1 MQDQILDIEKQVTA
15 GAAALSSQEAIESFR
30 IQFLGRKGKIS
41 ELFDQLPNVPKEE
54 RGNIGKKLNQLKN
67 EAQRLLDQ
75 ASDRLKQTTGSQP
88 AYDVTLPGTPLTFG
102 KLHPISVVMNE
113 MIDIFRFLGFS
124 VENGPELEH
133 DFYNFEALNFE
144 ADHPAR
150 DMQDTFFIDKDV
162 LLRTHT
168 SPVQIRLMEKKKPPI
183 RSIMPGR
190 VYRNEAV
197 SARSYC
203 VFHQLEGLLVDEQ
216 VSMVDLKSILLAFSR
231 EFFGPNTKIKL
242 RPSFFPFTE
251 PSAEVDV
258 SCHLCHGKG
267 CRVCK
272 HSGWLEILG
281 CGMVDPNV
289 FKSCGIDPEH
299 YTGYAFGMGI
309 ERITM
314 MRYGVDDIRL
324 LYDNNTRFLQQF

>member
-183 RSIMPGR
+183 RS
-190 VYRNEAV
+190 
-197 SARSYC
+197 RSQC
-203 VFHQLEGLLVDEQ
+203 PRRWID
-216 VSMVDLKSILLAFSR
+216 SLKS
-231 EFFGPNTKIKL
+231 
-242 RPSFFPFTE
+242 
-251 PSAEVDV
+251 
-258 SCHLCHGKG
+258 
-267 CRVCK
+267 
-272 HSGWLEILG
+272 
-281 CGMVDPNV
+281 
-289 FKSCGIDPEH
+289 
-299 YTGYAFGMGI
+299 
-309 ERITM
+309 
-314 MRYGVDDIRL
+314 
-324 LYDNNTRFLQQF
+324 